1 MNKPT
6 GIEELKQGHNSEVA
20 ALNAKLE
27 EQKRKIALLE
37 LDIEKKNYKLNNID
51 PLLTIT
57 ESSKKVQTEF
67 EKRMTDIMQLIVA
80 KKDEKK
86 QLDLFRKNPIL
97 LA

>member
-6 GIEELKQGHNSEVA
+6 GIEELKQGHNAEVA

-37 LDIEKKNYKLNNID
+37 LDIEKKNYKLNNMD